1 MKKLQDLSRNEG
13 PAGGPTDAVAPHSIA
28 RLLLFDTVYR
38 RF

>member
-13 PAGGPTDAVAPHSIA
+13 PSGGPIDAVAPHSIA
-28 RLLLFDTVYR
+28 PLLRFDTVYR

>member
-13 PAGGPTDAVAPHSIA
+13 PSGGPTDAAAPLTCS